1 MCVFLF
7 FVMIR
12 RPPRSTRTD
21 TLVPYTTLFRST
33 AIGDSA
39 FAMLDGTA
47 LGMHTTTLGVGAVAV
62 GIDARAEADNSVALG
77 AGSLADRVDTVSVG
91 GAGVERQVTNVAAG
105 TQDTDAVNLA
115 PLPEVAKTADQ
126 DRKSGV

>member
-77 AGSLADRVDTVSVG
+77 AGSLADRVDTVSRSEEHTSELQSLMRISYAVFCLKKK
-91 GAGVERQVTNVAAG
+91 
-105 TQDTDAVNLA
+105 TQPYKRN
-115 PLPEVAKTADQ
+115 EHNNNG
-126 DRKSGV
+126 R